1 MNTILDTV
9 TDDVKNWWW
18 FIIKGLLF
26 FIAGIAI
33 FYRPAEG
40 YLGLS
45 VLFSLVMFGTGLT
58 QIFFAI
64 GNADILPG
72 WGWTLAS
79 GILDL
84 VIGIYLMA
92 YPAVTMVSLPYI
104 LGFWLMFAAFYIM
117 GAAVDLRN
125 LEIKN
130 WGWLLVGGLLMMV
143 CAFLVLYYP
152 AAGAVSIVT
161 WSGIA
166 FLLGGVFNFVL
177 AFRLKSVKKTATK
190 IESKFQHASY

>member
-1 MNTILDTV
+1 MSTILDTI

-26 FIAGIAI
+26 IIAGIAI

-40 YLGLS
+40 YVGLS
-45 VLFSLVMFGTGLT
+45 VLFSLVMMGSGLS
-58 QIFFAI
+58 QIFFGI
-64 GNADILPG
+64 VNSDILPG
-72 WGWTLAS
+72 WGWTLAG
-79 GILDL
+79 GIIDL
-84 VIGIYLMA
+84 AIGIYLFA
-92 YPAVTMVSLPYI
+92 YPAVTMVTLPYI
-104 LGFWLMFAAFYIM
+104 LGFWLMFAGFYLM
-117 GAAVDLRN
+117 GAALDLKN

-130 WGWLLVGGLLMMV
+130 WGWLLFGGLLTIV

-166 FLLGGVFNFVL
+166 FLTVGIFNVVL
-177 AFRLKSVKKTATK
+177 AFKLKSVKKTATK
-190 IESKFQHASY
+190 IERKYQHA

>member
-1 MNTILDTV
+1 MSTILDTI

-26 FIAGIAI
+26 IIAGIAI

-40 YLGLS
+40 YVGLS
-45 VLFSLVMFGTGLT
+45 VLFSLVMMGSGLS
-58 QIFFAI
+58 QIFFGI
-64 GNADILPG
+64 GNSDILPG
-72 WGWTLAS
+72 WGWTLAG

-84 VIGIYLMA
+84 VIGIYLFA

-104 LGFWLMFAAFYIM
+104 LGFWLMFTAFYLM
-117 GAAVDLRN
+117 GSAVDLKS

-130 WGWLLVGGLLMMV
+130 WGWLFFGGLLTMV

-166 FLLGGVFNFVL
+166 FLTGGIFNFIL
-177 AFRLKSVKKTATK
+177 AFKLKSVKKAATK
-190 IESKFQHASY
+190 IERKYQHA